1 MADQI
6 SYAFITP
13 TALRKGRT
21 GGILG
26 RLISRSGLE
35 LYTGQMVALSAK
47 TLADLAATLPGQART
62 TDYLKSLPV
71 GAHSLVLV
79 LKGDDAVAKV
89 AAISAAR
96 LIENPAVVISS
107 GNQLDSR

>member
-6 SYAFITP
+6 SYVFITP

-35 LYTGQMVALSAK
+35 LYTGRVFAPSAK
-47 TLADLAATLPGQART
+47 TLADLAATLAGQDRT
-62 TDYLKSLPV
+62 AAYLKALP
-71 GAHSLVLV
+71 ARSHSLVVV
-79 LKGDDAVAKV
+79 LKGEDAAAKV
-89 AAISAAR
+89 ASIVGSDA
-96 LIENPAVVISS
+96 
-107 GNQLDSR
+107 